1 MVGSARTI
9 AVSPFFNS
17 MVFTTQIVK
26 HRIYVSKNNVSMFEK
41 LRTHKAADAL
51 LSIVN
56 ATQFVQKSVLFLHLG
71 DYITL
76 ISVS

>member
-26 HRIYVSKNNVSMFEK
+26 HRIYVSENNVDLSEK
-41 LRTHKAADAL
+41 LRTHKAANAL
-51 LSIVN
+51 RSIVN
-56 ATQFVQKSVLFLHLG
+56 AT
-71 DYITL
+71 
-76 ISVS
+76 